1 MADTSIPLGRAL
13 AEIARRPQV
22 LLQRWNWKAAAF
34 SAILRSVIFLI
45 TNLHGSHHAAKKAV
59 LTEFVYGTFA
69 AGVAGAFTQRL
80 RHAEPV
86 GKTALVMWLGIPLTL
101 LAAQATVHHAM
112 GTQHLRAGLIA
123 SFVFASFATGF
134 NWFAMRRG
142 AFVTGEQRSFA
153 RDLLL
158 VPKLIGQFVVTPLR
172 SRKV

>member
-1 MADTSIPLGRAL
+1 MADTAIPLGRAL
-13 AEIARRPQV
+13 AEIVRRPQV

-34 SAILRSVIFLI
+34 SAILRSLIFLI
-45 TNLHGSHHAAKKAV
+45 TNLHGSHHAKEEAM

-69 AGVAGAFTQRL
+69 AGVAGALTQRL
-80 RHAEPV
+80 RHAVPV
-86 GKTALVMWLGIPLTL
+86 AKTALVMWLGVPLVL
-101 LAAQATVHHAM
+101 LAGQAAVHHAM

-142 AFVTGEQRSFA
+142 AFITGEERSFA

-158 VPKLIGQFVVTPLR
+158 VPKLIAQFAMTPLT